1 LSTKCREYLPS
12 DSKEILIFFI
22 PKDINAFSSFLPCR
36 KQVGMISMVVTAVIY
51 LLGYSKVP
59 VFVSMVTTTKDGI

>member
-1 LSTKCREYLPS
+1 
-12 DSKEILIFFI
+12 
-22 PKDINAFSSFLPCR
+22 
-36 KQVGMISMVVTAVIY
+36 MISMVVTAVIY